1 MKKTIKS
8 VSSLIFIT
16 FNKKARASGRL
27 YIKYA
32 TDMDVSFDL
41 SDSVKVTIRQKD
53 RSCYVELSSETNRH
67 FISSDV
73 WLKIDLASKVEHSL
87 DTAICIGYRKFAVR
101 NSPVASLWYPEIV
114 GTKRF
119 FGGFVLVRYCRCQI
133 QLLPVW
139 QLWGESVICINS
151 KWPPSK

>member
-1 MKKTIKS
+1 MKKTINS

-16 FNKKARASGRL
+16 FNKKSWASGRL

-73 WLKIDLASKVEHSL
+73 LLKIDWASKVEHSL
-87 DTAICIGYRKFAVR
+87 DTAICIGYRTFAVR
-101 NSPVASLWYPEIV
+101 KANGQILFLSRRSLQLCFTITTTEY
-114 GTKRF
+114 GTYYKIF
-119 FGGFVLVRYCRCQI
+119 MQ
-133 QLLPVW
+133 Q
-139 QLWGESVICINS
+139 SV
-151 KWPPSK
+151 KL

>member
-1 MKKTIKS
+1 MKKAINR

-16 FNKKARASGRL
+16 FNKNSRASGRL

-32 TDMDVSFDL
+32 TDMDVLFDL

-73 WLKIDLASKVEHSL
+73 WLKTDWASEVEHSL
-87 DTAICIGYRKFAVR
+87 CIGYRKFAVR
-101 NSPVASLWYPEIV
+101 KANGQILFLSRRSLQLCFIMTTTEWYILQDFYA
-114 GTKRF
+114 TISQAWRR
-119 FGGFVLVRYCRCQI
+119 LD
-133 QLLPVW
+133 
-139 QLWGESVICINS
+139 SVS
-151 KWPPSK
+151 SRDHD